1 MPILNETTEVNAFLN
16 DFSIACNNFYVDEHI
31 ALENENIRKQLAT
44 KENYKTKLE
53 KITAILKEEF

>member
-1 MPILNETTEVNAFLN
+1 MPILNGTTKVNAFLN
-16 DFSIACNNFYVDEHI
+16 NFSIACNNLYIDENI